1 MSKESEEMISFRE
14 SMSCV
19 ANTVSVIALSN
30 ELRKGGLIAVTISSL
45 VSTSVE
51 ENQEEVMFTLKSDSH
66 AAKFLDIGIQFS
78 INVLSESQKNIA
90 DFYGKSLG
98 NNQNPAFEK
107 SVLWVEN
114 SGIPKLKDAQIV
126 MVCSIADRV
135 TRRNSSVF
143 FARVVEFGHTSDL
156 RPLLHFKR
164 SYFKIGL
171 ED

>member
-1 MSKESEEMISFRE
+1 MCKESEKMISFRE

-30 ELRKGGLIAVTISSL
+30 ELSKGGLIAVTISSL

-51 ENQEEVMFTLKSDSH
+51 ENQEEVMFTLKTDSH
-66 AAKFLDIGIQFS
+66 AAKYLDIGTQFS
-78 INVLSESQKNIA
+78 INVLSDSQKSIA

-98 NNQNPAFEK
+98 DSQNPALEK

-114 SGIPKLKDAQIV
+114 SAAPRLKNALIV
-126 MVCSIADRV
+126 MGCSITDRV
-135 TRRNSSVF
+135 TRRNSSIF
-143 FARVVEFGHTSDL
+143 FARVVEFSHTSDL